1 MLLANA
7 PAWMLLLLQQ
17 VFWTGLVWLGWQVVR
32 RFVSFSASQ
41 IYWTNVV
48 LQLSAAIVFVCTA
61 GYAIQ
66 NDGWQLAYA
75 SNGFQLTQYIHQYPF
90 VAEALLLLYYVAIS
104 LQVAQWMMGLSGVRR
119 LMRSGI
125 PADAALLDLLQQQQ
139 ASIALNRQVQ
149 LKLSAAVTSP
159 LTIGW
164 LKPMILLPMAAVN
177 QLTPKELEALI
188 LHELVHIRRYDY
200 VVNHALVLS
209 KALLCFNPFIWLL
222 HEETILYREIS
233 CDDAVRSQQDTT
245 VYAGALYRMAQLQ
258 QEHALAMQ
266 ATGSK
271 DGLRKRIAYMLSP
284 MQAFQLTASRFIIAV
299 FGLSALALLL
309 FFSAR
314 TAQEKRISK
323 RKAKRS
329 NTRMAVT
336 PKPIM
341 ASNQQVKTSKAS
353 SKKNITKRNTIVL
366 EQSIAVS
373 SNKPRKVWS
382 DMEPVVEERPR
393 IQPPS
398 VIQQV
403 SDGNN
408 KQILQQLMQQ
418 QLMSA
423 AGILQQ
429 LKQEKEL
436 SAQEKLWLVN
446 YILQRSGIQFDENNR
461 IVLPE
466 GVDMPSLQKLLRN
479 RNLLLRE
486 RVIPDS
492 LLPKRMQ

>member
-1 MLLANA
+1 M
-7 PAWMLLLLQQ
+7 
-17 VFWTGLVWLGWQVVR
+17 
-32 RFVSFSASQ
+32 
-41 IYWTNVV
+41 
-48 LQLSAAIVFVCTA
+48 
-61 GYAIQ
+61 
-66 NDGWQLAYA
+66 
-75 SNGFQLTQYIHQYPF
+75 
-90 VAEALLLLYYVAIS
+90 
-104 LQVAQWMMGLSGVRR
+104 
-119 LMRSGI
+119 
-125 PADAALLDLLQQQQ
+125 
-139 ASIALNRQVQ
+139 
-149 LKLSAAVTSP
+149 
-159 LTIGW
+159 
-164 LKPMILLPMAAVN
+164 
-177 QLTPKELEALI
+177 
-188 LHELVHIRRYDY
+188 
-200 VVNHALVLS
+200 
-209 KALLCFNPFIWLL
+209 
-222 HEETILYREIS
+222 
-233 CDDAVRSQQDTT
+233 
-245 VYAGALYRMAQLQ
+245 
-258 QEHALAMQ
+258 
-266 ATGSK
+266 
-271 DGLRKRIAYMLSP
+271 RKRIAYMLSP

-436 SAQEKLWLVN
+436 SAQEKLWLLN